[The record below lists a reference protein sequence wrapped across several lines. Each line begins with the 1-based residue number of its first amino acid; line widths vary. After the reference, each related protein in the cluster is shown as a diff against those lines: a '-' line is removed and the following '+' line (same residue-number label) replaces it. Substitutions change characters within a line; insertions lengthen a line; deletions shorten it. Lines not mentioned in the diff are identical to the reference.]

1 MNFDHFLR
9 FAPFCQAVSCA
20 LRDLV
25 GFFHYSVKINVSFKL
40 IASTLCGVYG
50 I

>member
-9 FAPFCQAVSCA
+9 FASFCQAVLCV

-25 GFFHYSVKINVSFKL
+25 GVFSLLGENQCQF
-40 IASTLCGVYG
+40 
-50 I
+50 

>member
-9 FAPFCQAVSCA
+9 FAPFCQAVFCA

-25 GFFHYSVKINVSFKL
+25 GVFSLLVENQCQF
-40 IASTLCGVYG
+40 
-50 I
+50 